1 MKKEFYEMLATS
13 GTLSTIELQEWG
25 SLLGRTI
32 FRDGVKICEYSKPYV
47 EFADKDNVVK
57 TLKSILYS
65 QTVMK
70 EYRVTFNQWE
80 ELKPRISE
88 MNIEFSIFNDGTV
101 RSRQDISDLFST
113 VGSSFIIPYKENTD
127 FLSDP
132 ARINSNM
139 QLKSST
145 FEYGECDRF
154 EMDIKRIRKKEEYK
168 YRTYLRVRGAREKY
182 DCPEKILDAIEK
194 LASEEQRNDRWT
206 TISVFNYKHAKF
218 TLSVVDTFSDSIIA
232 ALDVTVPIAVLA
244 RTHYWNDGYDRQP
257 VTVATII
264 DYDNLD
270 IKSNDSFIKV
280 SDKYPAVYK
289 QQELPNDLKMFIESL
304 MPVIESRDTARI
316 REFLGGYALDK
327 YDINPMYHDDRTE
340 YVGGELH
347 KPDSDIWDALVSAI
361 QAGGYCDSNG
371 FIFPKYEEGLL
382 RYVTRK
388 SVEPHEAG
396 VITDDNVIVRDL
408 PCEKSGVAGR
418 LSKQVVC
425 IDRDFNSDGWCKVR
439 TLNKAIAGYVPAD
452 KIFRPD
458 DMRVIVER
466 DATGSWKITGFRTW
480 D

>member
-1 MKKEFYEMLATS
+1 M
-13 GTLSTIELQEWG
+13 
-25 SLLGRTI
+25 
-32 FRDGVKICEYSKPYV
+32 
-47 EFADKDNVVK
+47 
-57 TLKSILYS
+57 
-65 QTVMK
+65 
-70 EYRVTFNQWE
+70 
-80 ELKPRISE
+80 
-88 MNIEFSIFNDGTV
+88 NDGTA

-113 VGSSFIIPYKENTD
+113 VGSSFIIPYKEDAD
-127 FLSDP
+127 FLSEP
-132 ARINSNM
+132 VRINSNM
-139 QLKSST
+139 LLKSSST
-145 FEYGECDRF
+145 LEYGECNNF
-154 EMDIKRIRKKEEYK
+154 EMKIKRSRK
-168 YRTYLRVRGAREKY
+168 RGDVRYDAYIEDSGGSLKKY
-182 DCPEKILDAIEK
+182 DCPEKILVGIELLDEK
-194 LASEEQRNDRWT
+194 ELLDDKWT
-206 TISVFNYKHAKF
+206 TVSVLDYNHATY
-218 TLSVVDTFSDSIIA
+218 TLTVVDVFSDTIIA
-232 ALDVTVPIAVLA
+232 AVDVTVPITAVA
-244 RTHYWNDGYDRQP
+244 RTFDWKSYDQYDSGQL
-257 VTVATII
+257 TVATII

-316 REFLGGYALDK
+316 REFLGEYALDK

-382 RYVTRK
+382 KYVIRK
-388 SVEPHEAG
+388 FVEPHEAG

-439 TLNKAIAGYVPAD
+439 TLDKAIAGYVPAG

-466 DATGSWKITGFRTW
+466 DSTGCWKITGFRTW